1 MLLKRPQISEDDVTF
16 FRLMLESDAVEPG
29 LLFPLTLGPKAR
41 LLNVMLYDHF
51 HGNGWKLNLLTGR
64 YERDASTQS

>member
-1 MLLKRPQISEDDVTF
+1 MLIKKPQISEDDVKF
-16 FRLMLESDAVEPG
+16 FRLMLESNAVEPG
-29 LLFPLTLGPKAR
+29 LLFPLALGPKAR

-64 YERDASTQS
+64 YERDAATQS

>member
-1 MLLKRPQISEDDVTF
+1 MFLKNLEISEDEMTF
-16 FRLMLESDAVEPG
+16 FKLMLDSDAVEPL

-41 LLNVMLYDHF
+41 ILNVMLYDHF

-64 YERDASTQS
+64 YERDAATQS